1 MLGLGTQ
8 LGRGEGEEESPSLR
22 ACGRVDV
29 GDTACEAPG
38 IHDPQVSGDGGSL
51 VAPACPI

>member
-29 GDTACEAPG
+29 GDIACEAPG
-38 IHDPQVSGDGGSL
+38 IHDPQVSGDEGSL
-51 VAPACPI
+51 VAPTCPI